1 MAGINTYIKEYGDK
15 TFNEEK
21 FNEIDNVILSS
32 VVYLNFDGI
41 VPKNKKSI
49 SLCEAGNI
57 FLYKYNY
64 FDVSK
69 LGIAQKVSYKILK
82 QIVNTKRYKDIQMYN
97 YKYIGDTDTQFGAVC
112 FKVKKKFIY
121 VAFEG
126 TDNLLSGWK
135 EDFQMAYEFPVPSQ
149 KLAVKYLNENIKQ
162 FDKNIIVGGHSKGG
176 NLALYGAMY
185 AKEETKKKII
195 KIYNFD
201 GPGFYDKKIYETE
214 EFKNASKKLFSITS
228 RVSVVSMLLYKIP
241 GVRFIEV
248 RSVSV
253 LTHDAFN
260 WSVDVDKCKFK
271 FVEKNSNLSRWLDAA
286 SDQYM
291 EETTPFGRKNIVEI
305 TFKILKESP
314 TMSLVDVVH
323 HPILYIKRFRV
334 RHKALSKDENN
345 ILENEIKKIRKI
357 LKISFKN
364 SIIGKNNDIE
374 NNNKL
379 LKGDKDE

>member
-97 YKYIGDTDTQFGAVC
+97 YKYIGDMDTQFGAVC

-176 NLALYGAMY
+176 NLALVSSMY
-185 AKEETKKKII
+185 CKNRINKKIKQIYSNDGPGLKKEQIESENYSKIRDRLIHLVPNYSYVGVLLRNDKFTVIKTNRKDFMAHAVSSWQVNENEFIRENLSSISDSFRNSLLKWLDEHDLNQREKMISTVFKTLEESGIKNLNDFFNLKNAITVIKNINNIDDETKKLVISLI
-195 KIYNFD
+195 
-201 GPGFYDKKIYETE
+201 
-214 EFKNASKKLFSITS
+214 EF
-228 RVSVVSMLLYKIP
+228 
-241 GVRFIEV
+241 
-248 RSVSV
+248 
-253 LTHDAFN
+253 
-260 WSVDVDKCKFK
+260 
-271 FVEKNSNLSRWLDAA
+271 NL
-286 SDQYM
+286 
-291 EETTPFGRKNIVEI
+291 
-305 TFKILKESP
+305 
-314 TMSLVDVVH
+314 
-323 HPILYIKRFRV
+323 
-334 RHKALSKDENN
+334 NN
-345 ILENEIKKIRKI
+345 IID
-357 LKISFKN
+357 
-364 SIIGKNNDIE
+364 GK
-374 NNNKL
+374 
-379 LKGDKDE
+379 

>member
-97 YKYIGDTDTQFGAVC
+97 YKYIWDTDTQFGAVC

-149 KLAVKYLNENIKQ
+149 KLAVKYLNENIKI

-176 NLALYGAMY
+176 NLALVSSMY
-185 AKEETKKKII
+185 CKNRINKKIKRIYSNDGPGLKKEQIESENYSKVRDRLIHLVPNYSYVGVLLRNDKFTVIKTNRKDFMAHAVSSWQVNKNEFIRENLSSISDNFRKSLLKWLDEHDLEQREKMISTVFKTLEESGIKNLNDFFNLKNAITVIRNVNNIDEETKNLVISLI
-195 KIYNFD
+195 
-201 GPGFYDKKIYETE
+201 
-214 EFKNASKKLFSITS
+214 EF
-228 RVSVVSMLLYKIP
+228 
-241 GVRFIEV
+241 
-248 RSVSV
+248 
-253 LTHDAFN
+253 
-260 WSVDVDKCKFK
+260 
-271 FVEKNSNLSRWLDAA
+271 NL
-286 SDQYM
+286 
-291 EETTPFGRKNIVEI
+291 
-305 TFKILKESP
+305 
-314 TMSLVDVVH
+314 
-323 HPILYIKRFRV
+323 
-334 RHKALSKDENN
+334 NN
-345 ILENEIKKIRKI
+345 IIDSK
-357 LKISFKN
+357 
-364 SIIGKNNDIE
+364 
-374 NNNKL
+374 
-379 LKGDKDE
+379 

>member
-97 YKYIGDTDTQFGAVC
+97 YKYIWDTDTQFGAVC

-149 KLAVKYLNENIKQ
+149 KLAVKYLNENIKL

-176 NLALYGAMY
+176 NLALVSSMY
-185 AKEETKKKII
+185 CKNRINKKIKQIYSNDGPGLKKEQIESENYSKIRDRLIHLVPNYSYVGVLLRNDKFTVIKTNRKDFMAHAVSSWQVNENEFIRENLSSISDSFRNSLLKWLDEHDLNQREKMISTVFKTLEESGIKNLNDFFNLKNAITVIRNINNIDDETKKLVINLI
-195 KIYNFD
+195 
-201 GPGFYDKKIYETE
+201 
-214 EFKNASKKLFSITS
+214 EF
-228 RVSVVSMLLYKIP
+228 
-241 GVRFIEV
+241 
-248 RSVSV
+248 
-253 LTHDAFN
+253 
-260 WSVDVDKCKFK
+260 
-271 FVEKNSNLSRWLDAA
+271 NL
-286 SDQYM
+286 
-291 EETTPFGRKNIVEI
+291 
-305 TFKILKESP
+305 
-314 TMSLVDVVH
+314 
-323 HPILYIKRFRV
+323 
-334 RHKALSKDENN
+334 NN
-345 ILENEIKKIRKI
+345 IID
-357 LKISFKN
+357 
-364 SIIGKNNDIE
+364 GK
-374 NNNKL
+374 
-379 LKGDKDE
+379 

>member
-97 YKYIGDTDTQFGAVC
+97 YKYIWDTDTQFGAVC

-149 KLAVKYLNENIKQ
+149 KLAVKYLNENIKL

-176 NLALYGAMY
+176 NLALVSSMY
-185 AKEETKKKII
+185 CKNRINKKIKQIYSNDGPGLKKEQIESENYSKVRDRLIHLVPNYSYVGVLLRNDKFTVIKTNRKDFMAHAVSSWQVNKNEFIRENLSSISDNFRKSLLKWLDEHDLEQREKMISTVFKTLEESGIKNLNDFFNLKNAITVIRNVNNIDEETKNLVISLI
-195 KIYNFD
+195 
-201 GPGFYDKKIYETE
+201 
-214 EFKNASKKLFSITS
+214 EF
-228 RVSVVSMLLYKIP
+228 
-241 GVRFIEV
+241 
-248 RSVSV
+248 
-253 LTHDAFN
+253 
-260 WSVDVDKCKFK
+260 
-271 FVEKNSNLSRWLDAA
+271 NL
-286 SDQYM
+286 
-291 EETTPFGRKNIVEI
+291 
-305 TFKILKESP
+305 
-314 TMSLVDVVH
+314 
-323 HPILYIKRFRV
+323 
-334 RHKALSKDENN
+334 NN
-345 ILENEIKKIRKI
+345 IIDSK
-357 LKISFKN
+357 
-364 SIIGKNNDIE
+364 
-374 NNNKL
+374 
-379 LKGDKDE
+379 

>member
-97 YKYIGDTDTQFGAVC
+97 YKYIWDTDTQFGAVC

-149 KLAVKYLNENIKQ
+149 KLAVKYLNENIKL

-176 NLALYGAMY
+176 NLALVSSMY
-185 AKEETKKKII
+185 CKNRINKKIKRIYSNDGPGLKKEQIESENYSKVRDRLIHLVPNYSYVGVLLRNDKFTVIKTNRKDFMAHAVSSWQVNKNEFIRENLSSISDNFRKSLLKWLDEHDLGQREKMISTVFKTLEESGIKNLNDFFNLKNAITVIRNINNIDDETKKLVISLI
-195 KIYNFD
+195 
-201 GPGFYDKKIYETE
+201 
-214 EFKNASKKLFSITS
+214 EF
-228 RVSVVSMLLYKIP
+228 
-241 GVRFIEV
+241 
-248 RSVSV
+248 
-253 LTHDAFN
+253 
-260 WSVDVDKCKFK
+260 
-271 FVEKNSNLSRWLDAA
+271 NL
-286 SDQYM
+286 
-291 EETTPFGRKNIVEI
+291 
-305 TFKILKESP
+305 
-314 TMSLVDVVH
+314 
-323 HPILYIKRFRV
+323 
-334 RHKALSKDENN
+334 NN
-345 ILENEIKKIRKI
+345 IID
-357 LKISFKN
+357 
-364 SIIGKNNDIE
+364 GK
-374 NNNKL
+374 
-379 LKGDKDE
+379 

>member
-97 YKYIGDTDTQFGAVC
+97 YKYIWDTDTQFGAVC

-121 VAFEG
+121 IAFEG

-149 KLAVKYLNENIKQ
+149 KLAVKYLNENIKL

-176 NLALYGAMY
+176 NLALVSSMY
-185 AKEETKKKII
+185 CKNRINKKIKQIYSNDGPGLKKEQIESENYSKIRDRLIHLVPNYSYVGVLLRNDKFTVIKTNRKDFMAHAVSSWQVNENEFIRENLSSISDSFRNSLLKWLDEHDLNQREKMISTVFKTLEESGIKNLNDFFNLKNAITVIRNINNIDDETKKLVISLI
-195 KIYNFD
+195 
-201 GPGFYDKKIYETE
+201 
-214 EFKNASKKLFSITS
+214 EF
-228 RVSVVSMLLYKIP
+228 
-241 GVRFIEV
+241 
-248 RSVSV
+248 
-253 LTHDAFN
+253 
-260 WSVDVDKCKFK
+260 
-271 FVEKNSNLSRWLDAA
+271 NL
-286 SDQYM
+286 
-291 EETTPFGRKNIVEI
+291 
-305 TFKILKESP
+305 
-314 TMSLVDVVH
+314 
-323 HPILYIKRFRV
+323 
-334 RHKALSKDENN
+334 NN
-345 ILENEIKKIRKI
+345 IID
-357 LKISFKN
+357 
-364 SIIGKNNDIE
+364 GK
-374 NNNKL
+374 
-379 LKGDKDE
+379 

>member
-21 FNEIDNVILSS
+21 INEIDNVILSS

-97 YKYIGDTDTQFGAVC
+97 YKYIWDTDTQFGAVC

-149 KLAVKYLNENIKQ
+149 KLAVKYLNENIKL

-176 NLALYGAMY
+176 NLALVSSMY
-185 AKEETKKKII
+185 CKNRINKKIKRIYSNDGPGLKKEQIESENYSKVRDRLIHLVPNYSYVGVLLRNDKFTVIKTNRKDFMAHAVSSWQVNKNEFIRENLSSISDNFRKSLLKWLDEHDLNQREKMISTVFKTLEESGIKNLNDFFNLKNAITVIRNINNIDDETKKLVISLI
-195 KIYNFD
+195 
-201 GPGFYDKKIYETE
+201 
-214 EFKNASKKLFSITS
+214 EF
-228 RVSVVSMLLYKIP
+228 
-241 GVRFIEV
+241 
-248 RSVSV
+248 
-253 LTHDAFN
+253 
-260 WSVDVDKCKFK
+260 
-271 FVEKNSNLSRWLDAA
+271 NL
-286 SDQYM
+286 
-291 EETTPFGRKNIVEI
+291 
-305 TFKILKESP
+305 
-314 TMSLVDVVH
+314 
-323 HPILYIKRFRV
+323 
-334 RHKALSKDENN
+334 NN
-345 ILENEIKKIRKI
+345 IID
-357 LKISFKN
+357 
-364 SIIGKNNDIE
+364 GK
-374 NNNKL
+374 
-379 LKGDKDE
+379 

>member
-1 MAGINTYIKEYGDK
+1 MVGINTYIKEYGDK

-97 YKYIGDTDTQFGAVC
+97 YKYIWDTDTQFGAVC

-149 KLAVKYLNENIKQ
+149 KLAVKYLNENIKL

-176 NLALYGAMY
+176 NLALVSSMY
-185 AKEETKKKII
+185 CKNRINKKIKQIYSNDGPGLKKEQIESENYSKIRDRLIHLVPNYSYVGVLLRNDKFTVIKTNRKDFMAHAVSSWQVNKNEFIRENLSSISDNFRKSLLKWLDEHDLNQREKMISTVFKTLEESGIKNLNDFFNLKNAITVIRNINNIDDETKKLVISLI
-195 KIYNFD
+195 
-201 GPGFYDKKIYETE
+201 
-214 EFKNASKKLFSITS
+214 EF
-228 RVSVVSMLLYKIP
+228 
-241 GVRFIEV
+241 
-248 RSVSV
+248 
-253 LTHDAFN
+253 
-260 WSVDVDKCKFK
+260 
-271 FVEKNSNLSRWLDAA
+271 NL
-286 SDQYM
+286 
-291 EETTPFGRKNIVEI
+291 
-305 TFKILKESP
+305 
-314 TMSLVDVVH
+314 
-323 HPILYIKRFRV
+323 
-334 RHKALSKDENN
+334 NN
-345 ILENEIKKIRKI
+345 IID
-357 LKISFKN
+357 
-364 SIIGKNNDIE
+364 GK
-374 NNNKL
+374 
-379 LKGDKDE
+379 

>member
-97 YKYIGDTDTQFGAVC
+97 YKYIWDTDTQFGAVC

-149 KLAVKYLNENIKQ
+149 KLAVKYLNENIKL

-176 NLALYGAMY
+176 NLALVSSMY
-185 AKEETKKKII
+185 CKNRINKKIKQIYSNDGPGLKKEQIESENYSKIRDRLIHLVPNYSYVGVLLRNDKFTVIKTNRKDFMAHAVSSWQVNENEFIRENLSLISDSFRNSLLKWLDEHDLNQREKMISTVFKTLEESGIKNLNDFFNLKNSITVIRNINNIDDETKKLVISLI
-195 KIYNFD
+195 
-201 GPGFYDKKIYETE
+201 
-214 EFKNASKKLFSITS
+214 EF
-228 RVSVVSMLLYKIP
+228 
-241 GVRFIEV
+241 
-248 RSVSV
+248 
-253 LTHDAFN
+253 
-260 WSVDVDKCKFK
+260 
-271 FVEKNSNLSRWLDAA
+271 NL
-286 SDQYM
+286 
-291 EETTPFGRKNIVEI
+291 
-305 TFKILKESP
+305 
-314 TMSLVDVVH
+314 
-323 HPILYIKRFRV
+323 
-334 RHKALSKDENN
+334 NN
-345 ILENEIKKIRKI
+345 IID
-357 LKISFKN
+357 
-364 SIIGKNNDIE
+364 GK
-374 NNNKL
+374 
-379 LKGDKDE
+379 

>member
-1 MAGINTYIKEYGDK
+1 MAGVNTYIKEYGDK

-97 YKYIGDTDTQFGAVC
+97 YKYIWDTDTQFGAVC

-149 KLAVKYLNENIKQ
+149 KLAVKYLNENIKL

-176 NLALYGAMY
+176 NLALVSSMY
-185 AKEETKKKII
+185 CKNRINKKIKQIYSNDGPGLKKEQIESENYSKIRDRLIHLVPNYSYVGVLLRNDKFTVIKTNRKDFMAHAVSSWQVNENEFIRENLSSISDSFRNSLLKWLDEHDLNQREKMISTVFKTLEESGIKNLNDFFNLKNAITVIRNINNIDDETKKLVISLI
-195 KIYNFD
+195 
-201 GPGFYDKKIYETE
+201 
-214 EFKNASKKLFSITS
+214 EF
-228 RVSVVSMLLYKIP
+228 
-241 GVRFIEV
+241 
-248 RSVSV
+248 
-253 LTHDAFN
+253 
-260 WSVDVDKCKFK
+260 
-271 FVEKNSNLSRWLDAA
+271 NL
-286 SDQYM
+286 
-291 EETTPFGRKNIVEI
+291 
-305 TFKILKESP
+305 
-314 TMSLVDVVH
+314 
-323 HPILYIKRFRV
+323 
-334 RHKALSKDENN
+334 NN
-345 ILENEIKKIRKI
+345 IID
-357 LKISFKN
+357 
-364 SIIGKNNDIE
+364 GK
-374 NNNKL
+374 
-379 LKGDKDE
+379 

>member
-1 MAGINTYIKEYGDK
+1 MKKNLMKSMNVCIK
-15 TFNEEK
+15 EK

-97 YKYIGDTDTQFGAVC
+97 YKYIWDTDTQFGAVC

-149 KLAVKYLNENIKQ
+149 KLAVKYLNENIKL

-176 NLALYGAMY
+176 NLALVSSMY
-185 AKEETKKKII
+185 CKNRINKKIKQIYSNDGPGLKKEQIESENYSKIRDRLIHLVPNYSYVGVLLRNDKFTVIKTNRKDFMAHAVSSWQVNENEFIRENLSSISDSFRKSLLKWLDEHDLNQREKMISTVFKTLEESGIKNLNDFFNLKNAITVIRNINNIDDETKKLVISLI
-195 KIYNFD
+195 
-201 GPGFYDKKIYETE
+201 
-214 EFKNASKKLFSITS
+214 EF
-228 RVSVVSMLLYKIP
+228 
-241 GVRFIEV
+241 
-248 RSVSV
+248 
-253 LTHDAFN
+253 
-260 WSVDVDKCKFK
+260 
-271 FVEKNSNLSRWLDAA
+271 NL
-286 SDQYM
+286 
-291 EETTPFGRKNIVEI
+291 
-305 TFKILKESP
+305 
-314 TMSLVDVVH
+314 
-323 HPILYIKRFRV
+323 
-334 RHKALSKDENN
+334 NN
-345 ILENEIKKIRKI
+345 IID
-357 LKISFKN
+357 
-364 SIIGKNNDIE
+364 GK
-374 NNNKL
+374 
-379 LKGDKDE
+379 

>member
-41 VPKNKKSI
+41 LPKKKKSI

-97 YKYIGDTDTQFGAVC
+97 YKYIWDTDTQFGAVC

-149 KLAVKYLNENIKQ
+149 KLAVKYLNENIKL

-176 NLALYGAMY
+176 NLALVSSMY
-185 AKEETKKKII
+185 CKNRINKKIKQIYSNDGPGLKKEQIESENYSKIRDRLIHLVPNYSYVGVLLRNDKFTVIKTNRKDFMAHAVSSWQVNENEFIRENLSSISDSFRKSLLKWLDEHDLNQREKMISTVFKTLEESGIKNLNDFFNLKNAITVIRNINNIDDETKKLVISLI
-195 KIYNFD
+195 
-201 GPGFYDKKIYETE
+201 
-214 EFKNASKKLFSITS
+214 EF
-228 RVSVVSMLLYKIP
+228 
-241 GVRFIEV
+241 
-248 RSVSV
+248 
-253 LTHDAFN
+253 
-260 WSVDVDKCKFK
+260 
-271 FVEKNSNLSRWLDAA
+271 NL
-286 SDQYM
+286 
-291 EETTPFGRKNIVEI
+291 
-305 TFKILKESP
+305 
-314 TMSLVDVVH
+314 
-323 HPILYIKRFRV
+323 
-334 RHKALSKDENN
+334 NN
-345 ILENEIKKIRKI
+345 IID
-357 LKISFKN
+357 
-364 SIIGKNNDIE
+364 GK
-374 NNNKL
+374 
-379 LKGDKDE
+379 

>member
-1 MAGINTYIKEYGDK
+1 MAGINTYIKECGDK

-97 YKYIGDTDTQFGAVC
+97 YKYIWDTDTQFGAVC

-149 KLAVKYLNENIKQ
+149 KLAVKYLNENIKL

-176 NLALYGAMY
+176 NLALVSSMY
-185 AKEETKKKII
+185 CKNRINKKIKQIYSNDGPGLKKEQIESENYSKIRDRLIHLVPNYSYVGVLLRNDKFTVIKTNRKDFMAHAVSSWQVNENEFIRENLSSISDSFRNSLLKWLDEHDLNQREKMISTVFKTLEESGIKNLNDFFNLKNAITVIRNINNIDDETKKLVINLI
-195 KIYNFD
+195 
-201 GPGFYDKKIYETE
+201 
-214 EFKNASKKLFSITS
+214 EF
-228 RVSVVSMLLYKIP
+228 
-241 GVRFIEV
+241 
-248 RSVSV
+248 
-253 LTHDAFN
+253 
-260 WSVDVDKCKFK
+260 
-271 FVEKNSNLSRWLDAA
+271 NL
-286 SDQYM
+286 
-291 EETTPFGRKNIVEI
+291 
-305 TFKILKESP
+305 
-314 TMSLVDVVH
+314 
-323 HPILYIKRFRV
+323 
-334 RHKALSKDENN
+334 NN
-345 ILENEIKKIRKI
+345 IID
-357 LKISFKN
+357 
-364 SIIGKNNDIE
+364 GK
-374 NNNKL
+374 
-379 LKGDKDE
+379 

>member
-97 YKYIGDTDTQFGAVC
+97 YKYIWDTDTQFGAVC

-149 KLAVKYLNENIKQ
+149 KLAVKYLNENIKL

-176 NLALYGAMY
+176 NLALVSSMY
-185 AKEETKKKII
+185 CKNRINKKIKQIYSNDGPGLKKEQIESENYSKIRDRLIHLVPNYSYVGVLLRNDKFTVIKTNRKDFMAHAVSSWQVNENEFIRENLSSISDSFRNSLLKWLDEHDLNQREKMISTVFKTLEESGIKNLNDFFNLKNAITVIRNVNNIDEETKKLVISLI
-195 KIYNFD
+195 
-201 GPGFYDKKIYETE
+201 
-214 EFKNASKKLFSITS
+214 EF
-228 RVSVVSMLLYKIP
+228 
-241 GVRFIEV
+241 
-248 RSVSV
+248 
-253 LTHDAFN
+253 
-260 WSVDVDKCKFK
+260 
-271 FVEKNSNLSRWLDAA
+271 NL
-286 SDQYM
+286 
-291 EETTPFGRKNIVEI
+291 
-305 TFKILKESP
+305 
-314 TMSLVDVVH
+314 
-323 HPILYIKRFRV
+323 
-334 RHKALSKDENN
+334 NN
-345 ILENEIKKIRKI
+345 IID
-357 LKISFKN
+357 
-364 SIIGKNNDIE
+364 GK
-374 NNNKL
+374 
-379 LKGDKDE
+379 

>member
-57 FLYKYNY
+57 FLYKYIY

-82 QIVNTKRYKDIQMYN
+82 QIVNTKRYKHIQMYN
-97 YKYIGDTDTQFGAVC
+97 YKYIWDTDTQFGAVC

-149 KLAVKYLNENIKQ
+149 KLAVKYLNENIKL

-176 NLALYGAMY
+176 NLALVSSMY
-185 AKEETKKKII
+185 CKNRINKKIKQIYSNDGPGLKKEQIESENYSKIRDRLIHLVPNYSYVGVLLRNDKFTVIKTNRKDFMAHAVSSWQVNENEFIRENLSSISDSFRNSLLKWLDEHDLNQREKMISTVFKTLEESGIKNLNDFFNLKNAITVIRNINNIDDETKKLVISLI
-195 KIYNFD
+195 
-201 GPGFYDKKIYETE
+201 
-214 EFKNASKKLFSITS
+214 EF
-228 RVSVVSMLLYKIP
+228 
-241 GVRFIEV
+241 
-248 RSVSV
+248 
-253 LTHDAFN
+253 
-260 WSVDVDKCKFK
+260 
-271 FVEKNSNLSRWLDAA
+271 NL
-286 SDQYM
+286 
-291 EETTPFGRKNIVEI
+291 
-305 TFKILKESP
+305 
-314 TMSLVDVVH
+314 
-323 HPILYIKRFRV
+323 
-334 RHKALSKDENN
+334 NN
-345 ILENEIKKIRKI
+345 IID
-357 LKISFKN
+357 
-364 SIIGKNNDIE
+364 GK
-374 NNNKL
+374 
-379 LKGDKDE
+379 

>member
-97 YKYIGDTDTQFGAVC
+97 YKYIWDTDTQFGAVC

-176 NLALYGAMY
+176 NLALVSSMY
-185 AKEETKKKII
+185 CKNRINKKIKRIYSNDGPGLKKEQIESENYSKVRDRLIHLVPNYSYVGVLLRNDKFTVIKTNRKDFMAHAVSSWQVNENEFIRENLSSISDSFRNSLLKWLDEHDLNQREKMISTVFKTLEESGIKNLNDFFNLKNAITVIKNINNIDDETKKLVISLI
-195 KIYNFD
+195 
-201 GPGFYDKKIYETE
+201 
-214 EFKNASKKLFSITS
+214 EF
-228 RVSVVSMLLYKIP
+228 
-241 GVRFIEV
+241 
-248 RSVSV
+248 
-253 LTHDAFN
+253 
-260 WSVDVDKCKFK
+260 
-271 FVEKNSNLSRWLDAA
+271 NL
-286 SDQYM
+286 
-291 EETTPFGRKNIVEI
+291 
-305 TFKILKESP
+305 
-314 TMSLVDVVH
+314 
-323 HPILYIKRFRV
+323 
-334 RHKALSKDENN
+334 NN
-345 ILENEIKKIRKI
+345 IID
-357 LKISFKN
+357 
-364 SIIGKNNDIE
+364 GK
-374 NNNKL
+374 
-379 LKGDKDE
+379 

>member
-97 YKYIGDTDTQFGAVC
+97 YKYIWDTDTQFGAVC

-149 KLAVKYLNENIKQ
+149 KLAVKYLNENIKL

-176 NLALYGAMY
+176 NLALVSSMY
-185 AKEETKKKII
+185 CKNRINKKIKQIYSNDGPGLKKEQIESENYSKIRDRLIHLVPNYSYVGVLLRNDKFTVIKTNRKDFMAHAVSSWQVNENEFIRENLSSISDSFRNSLLKWLDEHDLNQREKMISTLFKTLEESGIKNLNDFFNLKNAITVIRNINNIDDETKKLVISLI
-195 KIYNFD
+195 
-201 GPGFYDKKIYETE
+201 
-214 EFKNASKKLFSITS
+214 EF
-228 RVSVVSMLLYKIP
+228 
-241 GVRFIEV
+241 
-248 RSVSV
+248 
-253 LTHDAFN
+253 
-260 WSVDVDKCKFK
+260 
-271 FVEKNSNLSRWLDAA
+271 NL
-286 SDQYM
+286 
-291 EETTPFGRKNIVEI
+291 
-305 TFKILKESP
+305 
-314 TMSLVDVVH
+314 
-323 HPILYIKRFRV
+323 
-334 RHKALSKDENN
+334 NN
-345 ILENEIKKIRKI
+345 IID
-357 LKISFKN
+357 
-364 SIIGKNNDIE
+364 GK
-374 NNNKL
+374 
-379 LKGDKDE
+379 

>member
-97 YKYIGDTDTQFGAVC
+97 YKYIWDTDTQFGAVC

-149 KLAVKYLNENIKQ
+149 KLAVKYLNENIKL

-176 NLALYGAMY
+176 NLALVSSMY
-185 AKEETKKKII
+185 CKNRINKKIKQIYSNDGPGLKKEQIESENYSKIRDRLIHLVPNYSYVGVLLRNDKFIVIKTNRKDFMAHAVSSWQVNENEFIRENLSSISDSFRNSLLKWLDEHDLNQREKMISTVFKTLEESGIKNLNDFFNLKNAITVIRNINNIDDETKKLVISLI
-195 KIYNFD
+195 
-201 GPGFYDKKIYETE
+201 
-214 EFKNASKKLFSITS
+214 EF
-228 RVSVVSMLLYKIP
+228 
-241 GVRFIEV
+241 
-248 RSVSV
+248 
-253 LTHDAFN
+253 
-260 WSVDVDKCKFK
+260 
-271 FVEKNSNLSRWLDAA
+271 NL
-286 SDQYM
+286 
-291 EETTPFGRKNIVEI
+291 
-305 TFKILKESP
+305 
-314 TMSLVDVVH
+314 
-323 HPILYIKRFRV
+323 
-334 RHKALSKDENN
+334 NN
-345 ILENEIKKIRKI
+345 IID
-357 LKISFKN
+357 
-364 SIIGKNNDIE
+364 GK
-374 NNNKL
+374 
-379 LKGDKDE
+379 

>member
-49 SLCEAGNI
+49 ILCEAGNI

-97 YKYIGDTDTQFGAVC
+97 YKYIWDTDTQFGAVC

-149 KLAVKYLNENIKQ
+149 KLAVKYLNENIKL

-176 NLALYGAMY
+176 NLALVSSMY
-185 AKEETKKKII
+185 CKNRINKKIKRIYSNDGPGLKKEQIESENYSKVRDRLIHLVPNYSYVGVLLRNDKFTVIKTNRKDFMAHAVSSWQVNKNEFIRENLSSISDNFRKSLLKWLDEHDLEQREKMISTVFKTLEESGIKNLNDFFNLKNAITVIRNVNNIDEETKNLVISLI
-195 KIYNFD
+195 
-201 GPGFYDKKIYETE
+201 
-214 EFKNASKKLFSITS
+214 EF
-228 RVSVVSMLLYKIP
+228 
-241 GVRFIEV
+241 
-248 RSVSV
+248 
-253 LTHDAFN
+253 
-260 WSVDVDKCKFK
+260 
-271 FVEKNSNLSRWLDAA
+271 NL
-286 SDQYM
+286 
-291 EETTPFGRKNIVEI
+291 
-305 TFKILKESP
+305 
-314 TMSLVDVVH
+314 
-323 HPILYIKRFRV
+323 
-334 RHKALSKDENN
+334 NN
-345 ILENEIKKIRKI
+345 IIDSK
-357 LKISFKN
+357 
-364 SIIGKNNDIE
+364 
-374 NNNKL
+374 
-379 LKGDKDE
+379 

>member
-97 YKYIGDTDTQFGAVC
+97 YKYIWDTDTQFGAVC

-149 KLAVKYLNENIKQ
+149 KLAVKYLNENIKL

-176 NLALYGAMY
+176 NLALVSSMY
-185 AKEETKKKII
+185 CKNRINKKIKQIYSNDGPGLKKEQIESENYSKIRDRLIHLVPNYSYVGVLLRNDKFTVIKTNRKDFMAHAVSSWQVNENEFIRENLSSISDSFRNSLLKWLDEHDLNQREKMISTVFKTLEESGIKNLNDFFNLKNSITVIRNINNIDDETKKLVISLI
-195 KIYNFD
+195 
-201 GPGFYDKKIYETE
+201 
-214 EFKNASKKLFSITS
+214 EF
-228 RVSVVSMLLYKIP
+228 
-241 GVRFIEV
+241 
-248 RSVSV
+248 
-253 LTHDAFN
+253 
-260 WSVDVDKCKFK
+260 
-271 FVEKNSNLSRWLDAA
+271 NL
-286 SDQYM
+286 
-291 EETTPFGRKNIVEI
+291 
-305 TFKILKESP
+305 
-314 TMSLVDVVH
+314 
-323 HPILYIKRFRV
+323 
-334 RHKALSKDENN
+334 NN
-345 ILENEIKKIRKI
+345 IID
-357 LKISFKN
+357 
-364 SIIGKNNDIE
+364 GK
-374 NNNKL
+374 
-379 LKGDKDE
+379 

>member
-97 YKYIGDTDTQFGAVC
+97 YKYIWDTDTQFGAVC

-149 KLAVKYLNENIKQ
+149 KLAVKYLNENIKL

-176 NLALYGAMY
+176 NLALVSSMY
-185 AKEETKKKII
+185 CKNRINKKIKQIYSNDGPGLKKEQIESENYSKIRDRLIHLVPNYSYVGVLLRNEKFTVIKTNRKDFMAHAVSSWQVNENEFIRENLSSISDSFRNSLLKWLDEHDLNQREKMISTVFKTLEESGIKNLNDFFNLKNAITVIRNINNIDDETKKLVISLI
-195 KIYNFD
+195 
-201 GPGFYDKKIYETE
+201 
-214 EFKNASKKLFSITS
+214 EF
-228 RVSVVSMLLYKIP
+228 
-241 GVRFIEV
+241 
-248 RSVSV
+248 
-253 LTHDAFN
+253 
-260 WSVDVDKCKFK
+260 
-271 FVEKNSNLSRWLDAA
+271 NL
-286 SDQYM
+286 
-291 EETTPFGRKNIVEI
+291 
-305 TFKILKESP
+305 
-314 TMSLVDVVH
+314 
-323 HPILYIKRFRV
+323 
-334 RHKALSKDENN
+334 NN
-345 ILENEIKKIRKI
+345 IID
-357 LKISFKN
+357 
-364 SIIGKNNDIE
+364 GK
-374 NNNKL
+374 
-379 LKGDKDE
+379 

>member
-97 YKYIGDTDTQFGAVC
+97 YKYIWDTDTQFGAVC

-149 KLAVKYLNENIKQ
+149 KLAVKYLNENIKL

-176 NLALYGAMY
+176 NLALVSSMY
-185 AKEETKKKII
+185 CKNRINKKIKRIYSNDGPGLKKEQIESENYSKVRDRLIHLVPNYSYVGVLLRNDKFTVIKTNRKDFMAHAVSSWQVNENEFIRENLSSISDSFRNSLLKWLDEHDLNQREKMISTVFKTLEESGIKNLNDFFNLKNAITVIRNINNIDDETKKLVISLI
-195 KIYNFD
+195 
-201 GPGFYDKKIYETE
+201 
-214 EFKNASKKLFSITS
+214 EF
-228 RVSVVSMLLYKIP
+228 
-241 GVRFIEV
+241 
-248 RSVSV
+248 
-253 LTHDAFN
+253 
-260 WSVDVDKCKFK
+260 
-271 FVEKNSNLSRWLDAA
+271 NL
-286 SDQYM
+286 
-291 EETTPFGRKNIVEI
+291 
-305 TFKILKESP
+305 
-314 TMSLVDVVH
+314 
-323 HPILYIKRFRV
+323 
-334 RHKALSKDENN
+334 NN
-345 ILENEIKKIRKI
+345 IID
-357 LKISFKN
+357 
-364 SIIGKNNDIE
+364 GK
-374 NNNKL
+374 
-379 LKGDKDE
+379 

>member
-97 YKYIGDTDTQFGAVC
+97 YKYIWDTDTQFGAVC

-149 KLAVKYLNENIKQ
+149 KLAVKYLNENIKL

-176 NLALYGAMY
+176 NLALVSSMY
-185 AKEETKKKII
+185 CKNRINKKIKRIYSNDGPGLKKEQIESENYSKVRDRLIHLVPNYSYVGVLLRNDKFTVIKTNRKDFMAHAVSSWQVNKNEFIRENLSLISDNFRKSLLKWLDEHDLEQREKMISTVFKTLEESGIKNLNDFFNLKNAITVIRNVNNIDEETKNLVISLI
-195 KIYNFD
+195 
-201 GPGFYDKKIYETE
+201 
-214 EFKNASKKLFSITS
+214 EF
-228 RVSVVSMLLYKIP
+228 
-241 GVRFIEV
+241 
-248 RSVSV
+248 
-253 LTHDAFN
+253 
-260 WSVDVDKCKFK
+260 
-271 FVEKNSNLSRWLDAA
+271 NL
-286 SDQYM
+286 
-291 EETTPFGRKNIVEI
+291 
-305 TFKILKESP
+305 
-314 TMSLVDVVH
+314 
-323 HPILYIKRFRV
+323 
-334 RHKALSKDENN
+334 NN
-345 ILENEIKKIRKI
+345 IIDSK
-357 LKISFKN
+357 
-364 SIIGKNNDIE
+364 
-374 NNNKL
+374 
-379 LKGDKDE
+379 

>member
-41 VPKNKKSI
+41 VPNNKKSI

-97 YKYIGDTDTQFGAVC
+97 YKYIWDTDTQFGAVC

-121 VAFEG
+121 IAFEG

-149 KLAVKYLNENIKQ
+149 KLAVKYLNENIKL

-176 NLALYGAMY
+176 NLALVSSMY
-185 AKEETKKKII
+185 CKNRINKKIKQIYSNDGPGLKKEQIESENYSKIRDRLIHLVPNYSYVGVLLRNDKFTVIKTNRKDFMAHAVSSWQVNENEFIRENLSSISDSFRNSLLKWLDEHDLNQREKMISTVFKTLEESGIKNLNDFFNLKNAITVIRNINNIDDETKKLVISLI
-195 KIYNFD
+195 
-201 GPGFYDKKIYETE
+201 
-214 EFKNASKKLFSITS
+214 EF
-228 RVSVVSMLLYKIP
+228 
-241 GVRFIEV
+241 
-248 RSVSV
+248 
-253 LTHDAFN
+253 
-260 WSVDVDKCKFK
+260 
-271 FVEKNSNLSRWLDAA
+271 NL
-286 SDQYM
+286 
-291 EETTPFGRKNIVEI
+291 
-305 TFKILKESP
+305 
-314 TMSLVDVVH
+314 
-323 HPILYIKRFRV
+323 
-334 RHKALSKDENN
+334 NN
-345 ILENEIKKIRKI
+345 IID
-357 LKISFKN
+357 
-364 SIIGKNNDIE
+364 GK
-374 NNNKL
+374 
-379 LKGDKDE
+379 

>member
-97 YKYIGDTDTQFGAVC
+97 YKYIWDTDTQFGAVC

-149 KLAVKYLNENIKQ
+149 KLAVKYLNENIKL

-176 NLALYGAMY
+176 NLALVSSMY
-185 AKEETKKKII
+185 CKNRINKKIKQIYSNDGPGLKKEQIESENYSKIRDRLIHLVPNYSYVGVLLRNDKFIVIKTNRKDFMAHAVSSWQVNENEFIRENLSLISDNFRKSLLKWLDEHDLNQREKMISTVFKTLEESGIKNLNDFFNLKNAITVIRNINNIDDETKKLVISLI
-195 KIYNFD
+195 
-201 GPGFYDKKIYETE
+201 
-214 EFKNASKKLFSITS
+214 EF
-228 RVSVVSMLLYKIP
+228 
-241 GVRFIEV
+241 
-248 RSVSV
+248 
-253 LTHDAFN
+253 
-260 WSVDVDKCKFK
+260 
-271 FVEKNSNLSRWLDAA
+271 NL
-286 SDQYM
+286 
-291 EETTPFGRKNIVEI
+291 
-305 TFKILKESP
+305 
-314 TMSLVDVVH
+314 
-323 HPILYIKRFRV
+323 
-334 RHKALSKDENN
+334 NN
-345 ILENEIKKIRKI
+345 IID
-357 LKISFKN
+357 
-364 SIIGKNNDIE
+364 GK
-374 NNNKL
+374 
-379 LKGDKDE
+379 

>member
-97 YKYIGDTDTQFGAVC
+97 YKYIVDTDTQFGAVC

-149 KLAVKYLNENIKQ
+149 KLAVKYLNENIKL

-176 NLALYGAMY
+176 NLALVSSMY
-185 AKEETKKKII
+185 CKNRINKKIKRIYSNDGPGLKKEQIESENYSKVRDRLIHLVPNYSYVGVLLRNDKFTVIKTNRKDFMAHAVSSWQVNKNEFIRENLSSISDNFRKSLLKWLDEHDLNQREKMISTVFKTLEESGIKNLNDFFNLKNAITVIRNINNIDDETKKLVISLI
-195 KIYNFD
+195 
-201 GPGFYDKKIYETE
+201 
-214 EFKNASKKLFSITS
+214 EF
-228 RVSVVSMLLYKIP
+228 
-241 GVRFIEV
+241 
-248 RSVSV
+248 
-253 LTHDAFN
+253 
-260 WSVDVDKCKFK
+260 
-271 FVEKNSNLSRWLDAA
+271 NL
-286 SDQYM
+286 
-291 EETTPFGRKNIVEI
+291 
-305 TFKILKESP
+305 
-314 TMSLVDVVH
+314 
-323 HPILYIKRFRV
+323 
-334 RHKALSKDENN
+334 NN
-345 ILENEIKKIRKI
+345 IID
-357 LKISFKN
+357 
-364 SIIGKNNDIE
+364 GK
-374 NNNKL
+374 
-379 LKGDKDE
+379 

>member
-82 QIVNTKRYKDIQMYN
+82 QIVNTKRYKHIQMYN
-97 YKYIGDTDTQFGAVC
+97 YKYIWDTDTQFGAVC

-149 KLAVKYLNENIKQ
+149 KLAVKYLNENIKL

-176 NLALYGAMY
+176 NLALVSSMY
-185 AKEETKKKII
+185 CKNRINKKIKQIYSNDGPGLKKEQIESENYSKIRDRLIHLVPNYSYVGVLLRNDKFTVIKTNRKDFMAHAVSSWQVNENEFIRENLSSISDSFRNSLLKWLDEHDLNQREKMISTVFKTLEESGIKNLNDFFNLKNAITVIRNINNIDDETKKLVISLI
-195 KIYNFD
+195 
-201 GPGFYDKKIYETE
+201 
-214 EFKNASKKLFSITS
+214 EF
-228 RVSVVSMLLYKIP
+228 
-241 GVRFIEV
+241 
-248 RSVSV
+248 
-253 LTHDAFN
+253 
-260 WSVDVDKCKFK
+260 
-271 FVEKNSNLSRWLDAA
+271 NL
-286 SDQYM
+286 
-291 EETTPFGRKNIVEI
+291 
-305 TFKILKESP
+305 
-314 TMSLVDVVH
+314 
-323 HPILYIKRFRV
+323 
-334 RHKALSKDENN
+334 NN
-345 ILENEIKKIRKI
+345 IID
-357 LKISFKN
+357 
-364 SIIGKNNDIE
+364 GK
-374 NNNKL
+374 
-379 LKGDKDE
+379 

>member
-21 FNEIDNVILSS
+21 INEIDNVILSS

-97 YKYIGDTDTQFGAVC
+97 YKYIWDTDTQFGAVC

-149 KLAVKYLNENIKQ
+149 KLAVKYLNENIKL

-176 NLALYGAMY
+176 NLALVSSMY
-185 AKEETKKKII
+185 CKNRINKKIKQIYSNDGPGLKKEQIESENYSKIRDRLIHLVPNYSYVGVLLRNDKFTVIKTNRKDFMAHAISSWQVNKNEFIRENLSSISDSFRNSLLKWLDEHDLNQREKMISTVFKTLEESGIKNLNDFFNLKNAITVIRNVNNIDDETKKLVISLI
-195 KIYNFD
+195 
-201 GPGFYDKKIYETE
+201 
-214 EFKNASKKLFSITS
+214 EF
-228 RVSVVSMLLYKIP
+228 
-241 GVRFIEV
+241 
-248 RSVSV
+248 
-253 LTHDAFN
+253 
-260 WSVDVDKCKFK
+260 
-271 FVEKNSNLSRWLDAA
+271 NL
-286 SDQYM
+286 
-291 EETTPFGRKNIVEI
+291 
-305 TFKILKESP
+305 
-314 TMSLVDVVH
+314 
-323 HPILYIKRFRV
+323 
-334 RHKALSKDENN
+334 NN
-345 ILENEIKKIRKI
+345 IID
-357 LKISFKN
+357 
-364 SIIGKNNDIE
+364 GK
-374 NNNKL
+374 
-379 LKGDKDE
+379 

>member
-97 YKYIGDTDTQFGAVC
+97 YKYIWDTDTQFGAVC

-176 NLALYGAMY
+176 NLALVSSMY
-185 AKEETKKKII
+185 CKNRINKKIKQIYSNDGPGLKKEQIESENYSKIRDRLIHLVPNYSYVGVLLRNDKFTVIKTNRKDFMAHAVSSWQVNENEFIRENLSSISDSFRNSLLKWLDEHDLNQREKMISTVFKTLEESGIKNLNDFFNLKNAITVIKNINNIDDETKKLVISLI
-195 KIYNFD
+195 
-201 GPGFYDKKIYETE
+201 
-214 EFKNASKKLFSITS
+214 EF
-228 RVSVVSMLLYKIP
+228 
-241 GVRFIEV
+241 
-248 RSVSV
+248 
-253 LTHDAFN
+253 
-260 WSVDVDKCKFK
+260 
-271 FVEKNSNLSRWLDAA
+271 NL
-286 SDQYM
+286 
-291 EETTPFGRKNIVEI
+291 
-305 TFKILKESP
+305 
-314 TMSLVDVVH
+314 
-323 HPILYIKRFRV
+323 
-334 RHKALSKDENN
+334 NN
-345 ILENEIKKIRKI
+345 IID
-357 LKISFKN
+357 
-364 SIIGKNNDIE
+364 GK
-374 NNNKL
+374 
-379 LKGDKDE
+379 

>member
-21 FNEIDNVILSS
+21 INEIDNVILSS
-32 VVYLNFDGI
+32 IVYLNFDGI

-97 YKYIGDTDTQFGAVC
+97 YKYIWDTDTQFGAVC

-149 KLAVKYLNENIKQ
+149 KLAVKYLNENIKL
-162 FDKNIIVGGHSKGG
+162 FDKNIIVGGHYKGG
-176 NLALYGAMY
+176 NLALVSSMY
-185 AKEETKKKII
+185 CKNRINKKIKQIYSNDGPGLKKEQIESENYSKIRDRLIHLVPNYSYVGVLLRNDKFTVIKTNRKDFMAHAVSSWQVNENEFIRENLSLISDSFRNSLLKWLDEHDLNQREKMISTVFKTLEESGIKNLNDFFNLKNAITVIRNINNIDDETKKLII
-195 KIYNFD
+195 SLI
-201 GPGFYDKKIYETE
+201 
-214 EFKNASKKLFSITS
+214 EF
-228 RVSVVSMLLYKIP
+228 
-241 GVRFIEV
+241 
-248 RSVSV
+248 
-253 LTHDAFN
+253 
-260 WSVDVDKCKFK
+260 
-271 FVEKNSNLSRWLDAA
+271 NL
-286 SDQYM
+286 
-291 EETTPFGRKNIVEI
+291 
-305 TFKILKESP
+305 
-314 TMSLVDVVH
+314 
-323 HPILYIKRFRV
+323 
-334 RHKALSKDENN
+334 NN
-345 ILENEIKKIRKI
+345 IID
-357 LKISFKN
+357 
-364 SIIGKNNDIE
+364 GK
-374 NNNKL
+374 
-379 LKGDKDE
+379 

>member
-21 FNEIDNVILSS
+21 INEIDNVILSS
-32 VVYLNFDGI
+32 IVYLNFDGI

-97 YKYIGDTDTQFGAVC
+97 YKYIWDTDTQFGAVC

-149 KLAVKYLNENIKQ
+149 KLAVKYLNENIKL

-176 NLALYGAMY
+176 NLALVSSMY
-185 AKEETKKKII
+185 CKNRINKKIKQIYSNDGPGLKKEQIGSENYSKVRDRLIHLVPNYSYVGVLLRNDKFTVIKTNRKDFMAHAVSSWQVNKNEFIRENLSSISDNFRKSLLKWLDEHDLEQREKMISTVFKTLEESGIKNLNDFFNLKNAITVIRNVNNIDEETKNLVISLI
-195 KIYNFD
+195 
-201 GPGFYDKKIYETE
+201 
-214 EFKNASKKLFSITS
+214 EF
-228 RVSVVSMLLYKIP
+228 
-241 GVRFIEV
+241 
-248 RSVSV
+248 
-253 LTHDAFN
+253 
-260 WSVDVDKCKFK
+260 
-271 FVEKNSNLSRWLDAA
+271 NL
-286 SDQYM
+286 
-291 EETTPFGRKNIVEI
+291 
-305 TFKILKESP
+305 
-314 TMSLVDVVH
+314 
-323 HPILYIKRFRV
+323 
-334 RHKALSKDENN
+334 NN
-345 ILENEIKKIRKI
+345 IIDSK
-357 LKISFKN
+357 
-364 SIIGKNNDIE
+364 
-374 NNNKL
+374 
-379 LKGDKDE
+379 

>member
-82 QIVNTKRYKDIQMYN
+82 QIVNTKRYKHIQMYN
-97 YKYIGDTDTQFGAVC
+97 YKYIWDTDTQFGAVC

-121 VAFEG
+121 IAFEG

-149 KLAVKYLNENIKQ
+149 KLAVKYLNENIKL

-176 NLALYGAMY
+176 NLALVSSMY
-185 AKEETKKKII
+185 CKNRINKKIKQIYSNDGPGLKKEQIESENYSKIRDRLIHLVPNYSYVGVLLRNDKFTVIKTNRKDFMAHAVSSWQVNENEFIRENLSSISDSFRNSLLKWLDEHDLNQREKMISTVFKTLEESGIKNLNDFFNLKNAITVIRNINNIDDETKKLVISLI
-195 KIYNFD
+195 
-201 GPGFYDKKIYETE
+201 
-214 EFKNASKKLFSITS
+214 EF
-228 RVSVVSMLLYKIP
+228 
-241 GVRFIEV
+241 
-248 RSVSV
+248 
-253 LTHDAFN
+253 
-260 WSVDVDKCKFK
+260 
-271 FVEKNSNLSRWLDAA
+271 NL
-286 SDQYM
+286 
-291 EETTPFGRKNIVEI
+291 
-305 TFKILKESP
+305 
-314 TMSLVDVVH
+314 
-323 HPILYIKRFRV
+323 
-334 RHKALSKDENN
+334 NN
-345 ILENEIKKIRKI
+345 IID
-357 LKISFKN
+357 
-364 SIIGKNNDIE
+364 GK
-374 NNNKL
+374 
-379 LKGDKDE
+379 

>member
-21 FNEIDNVILSS
+21 INEIDNVILSS

-97 YKYIGDTDTQFGAVC
+97 YKYIWDTDTQFGAVC

-149 KLAVKYLNENIKQ
+149 KLAVKYLNENIKL

-176 NLALYGAMY
+176 NLALVSSMY
-185 AKEETKKKII
+185 CKNRINKKIKQIYSNDGPGLKKEQIESENYSKIRDRLIHLVPNYSYVGVLLRNDKFTVIKTNRKDFMAHAVSSWQVNKNEFIRENLSSISDSFRNSLLKWLDEHDLNQREKMISTVFKTLEESGIKNLNDFFNLKNAITVIRNVNNIDDETKKLVISLI
-195 KIYNFD
+195 
-201 GPGFYDKKIYETE
+201 
-214 EFKNASKKLFSITS
+214 EF
-228 RVSVVSMLLYKIP
+228 
-241 GVRFIEV
+241 
-248 RSVSV
+248 
-253 LTHDAFN
+253 
-260 WSVDVDKCKFK
+260 
-271 FVEKNSNLSRWLDAA
+271 NL
-286 SDQYM
+286 
-291 EETTPFGRKNIVEI
+291 
-305 TFKILKESP
+305 
-314 TMSLVDVVH
+314 
-323 HPILYIKRFRV
+323 
-334 RHKALSKDENN
+334 NN
-345 ILENEIKKIRKI
+345 IID
-357 LKISFKN
+357 
-364 SIIGKNNDIE
+364 GK
-374 NNNKL
+374 
-379 LKGDKDE
+379 

>member
-97 YKYIGDTDTQFGAVC
+97 YKYIWDTDTQFGAVC

-149 KLAVKYLNENIKQ
+149 KLAVKYLNENIKL

-176 NLALYGAMY
+176 NLALVSSMY
-185 AKEETKKKII
+185 CKNRINKKIKQIYSNDGPGLKKEQIESENYSKIRDRLIHLVPNYSYVGVLLRNDKFTVIKTNRKDFMAHAVSSWQVNENEFIRENLSLISDSFRNSLLKWLDEHDLNQREKMISTVFKTLEESGIKNLNDFFNLKNAITVIRNVNNIDEETKKLII
-195 KIYNFD
+195 SLI
-201 GPGFYDKKIYETE
+201 
-214 EFKNASKKLFSITS
+214 EF
-228 RVSVVSMLLYKIP
+228 
-241 GVRFIEV
+241 
-248 RSVSV
+248 
-253 LTHDAFN
+253 
-260 WSVDVDKCKFK
+260 
-271 FVEKNSNLSRWLDAA
+271 NL
-286 SDQYM
+286 
-291 EETTPFGRKNIVEI
+291 
-305 TFKILKESP
+305 
-314 TMSLVDVVH
+314 
-323 HPILYIKRFRV
+323 
-334 RHKALSKDENN
+334 NN
-345 ILENEIKKIRKI
+345 IID
-357 LKISFKN
+357 
-364 SIIGKNNDIE
+364 GK
-374 NNNKL
+374 
-379 LKGDKDE
+379 

>member
-21 FNEIDNVILSS
+21 INEIDNVILSS
-32 VVYLNFDGI
+32 IVYLNFDGI

-97 YKYIGDTDTQFGAVC
+97 YKYIWDTDTQFGAVC

-149 KLAVKYLNENIKQ
+149 KLAVKYLNENIKL

-176 NLALYGAMY
+176 NLALVSSMY
-185 AKEETKKKII
+185 CKNRINKKI
-195 KIYNFD
+195 KQIYSND
-201 GPGFYDKKIYETE
+201 GPGLKKEQIESENYSKIRDRLIHLVPNYSYVGVLLRNDKFTVIKTNRKDFMAHAVSSWQVNKN
-214 EFKNASKKLFSITS
+214 EFI
-228 RVSVVSMLLYKIP
+228 R
-241 GVRFIEV
+241 E
-248 RSVSV
+248 
-253 LTHDAFN
+253 
-260 WSVDVDKCKFK
+260 
-271 FVEKNSNLSRWLDAA
+271 NLSSISDSFRKSLLKWLDEHDLNQREKMI
-286 SDQYM
+286 STVFKTL
-291 EETTPFGRKNIVEI
+291 EESGIKN
-305 TFKILKESP
+305 L
-314 TMSLVDVVH
+314 
-323 HPILYIKRFRV
+323 
-334 RHKALSKDENN
+334 
-345 ILENEIKKIRKI
+345 
-357 LKISFKN
+357 
-364 SIIGKNNDIE
+364 NDF
-374 NNNKL
+374 
-379 LKGDKDE
+379 

>member
-21 FNEIDNVILSS
+21 INEIDNVILSS
-32 VVYLNFDGI
+32 IVYLNFDGI

-97 YKYIGDTDTQFGAVC
+97 YKYIWDTDTQFGAVC

-149 KLAVKYLNENIKQ
+149 KLAVKYLNENIKL

-176 NLALYGAMY
+176 NLALVSSMY
-185 AKEETKKKII
+185 CKNRINKKIKQIYSNDGPGLKKEQIESENYSKIRDRLIHLVPNYSYVGVLLRNDKFTVIKTNRKDFMAHAVSSWQVNENEFIRENLSLISDSFRNSLLKWLDEHDLNQREKMISTVFKTLEESGIKNLNDFFNLKNAITVIRNINNIDDETKKLII
-195 KIYNFD
+195 SLI
-201 GPGFYDKKIYETE
+201 
-214 EFKNASKKLFSITS
+214 EF
-228 RVSVVSMLLYKIP
+228 
-241 GVRFIEV
+241 
-248 RSVSV
+248 
-253 LTHDAFN
+253 
-260 WSVDVDKCKFK
+260 
-271 FVEKNSNLSRWLDAA
+271 NL
-286 SDQYM
+286 
-291 EETTPFGRKNIVEI
+291 
-305 TFKILKESP
+305 
-314 TMSLVDVVH
+314 
-323 HPILYIKRFRV
+323 
-334 RHKALSKDENN
+334 NN
-345 ILENEIKKIRKI
+345 IID
-357 LKISFKN
+357 
-364 SIIGKNNDIE
+364 GK
-374 NNNKL
+374 
-379 LKGDKDE
+379 